1 VFGILKDLD
10 CIVAGDIGC
19 YTLAAMPPLSA
30 MDIQICMGAGIGAG
44 LGLRHVL
51 PPDEARRVVS
61 VIGDSTFVHSGLTGI
76 AEMVYNAPATGHLV
90 LILDNETTAMTGM
103 QEHPGTGRR
112 LDHTPAPRMA
122 FEDVV
127 RAMGVPRVEVF
138 NPAREAPALR
148 QAIESVLNSGDLAVL
163 IARQPCILS
172 AGKRHEATASR
183 EGAGG

>member
-1 VFGILKDLD
+1 VFGILKEMD

-44 LGLRHVL
+44 LGLRHAL

-76 AEMVYNAPATGHLV
+76 AEMVYNAPATGHVV
-90 LILDNETTAMTGM
+90 LILDNGTTAMTGM

-112 LDHTPAPRMA
+112 LDRTPAPRMVY
-122 FEDVV
+122 EDVI

-138 NPAREAPALR
+138 HPTREAAALR
-148 QAIESVLNSGDLAVL
+148 SAIESALASGELAVL
-163 IARQPCILS
+163 IARQPCILA
-172 AGKRHEATASR
+172 AGKRRDAATG